1 MIIGLI
7 IIIVIITIIIM
18 IIITNTD
25 LNRLES
31 THRTMCSSFKL
42 VRYVTD
48 FSSFQIS

>member
-31 THRTMCSSFKL
+31 TPSYDVF
-42 VRYVTD
+42 
-48 FSSFQIS
+48 FF